1 MINELKT
8 FLYKGYKFGIV
19 GILSTVFNYGVF
31 ALLYK
36 IISVHYILSSITGY
50 VSGLLLG
57 YQLNK
62 NWTFI
67 DQVDKSKSYIVGYIT
82 VYAVSLVSS
91 QAFLFFLVEFLLINP
106 LYANILAIVL
116 STVMNFLG
124 TNFFVFKKTGK
135 TYA

>member
-1 MINELKT
+1 MNNGLKN

-31 ALLYK
+31 AFFYK
-36 IISVHYILSSITGY
+36 IINVHYILSSITGY

-67 DQVDKSKSYIVGYIT
+67 AQVDKSKSYIVGYIT

-91 QAFLFFLVEFLLINP
+91 QAFLLFLVEILLINP
-106 LYANILAIVL
+106 MYANVLAIVL

-124 TNFFVFKKTGK
+124 TNFFVFQNAGK
-135 TYA
+135 TYS